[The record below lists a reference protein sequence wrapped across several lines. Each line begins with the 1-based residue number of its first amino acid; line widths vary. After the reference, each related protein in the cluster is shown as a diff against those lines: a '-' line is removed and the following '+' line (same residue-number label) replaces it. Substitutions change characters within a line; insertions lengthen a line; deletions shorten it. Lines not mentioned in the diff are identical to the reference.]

1 MYKKYKFLLC
11 SEVAPHNVIL
21 SYVMFLDWG
30 CSTAA
35 FMCMLTCTAVDVE
48 HWAPLTTLCTVG

>member
-11 SEVAPHNVIL
+11 SEVAPHNVLL
-21 SYVMFLDWG
+21 SYVMFLD

-48 HWAPLTTLCTVG
+48 H